1 MQLAVTF
8 DYEKY
13 ILKRPLKKYIIIMD
27 IELTT
32 ECEFPKITMSQKD
45 LVLWKKSY
53 WAT

>member
-27 IELTT
+27 IELT
-32 ECEFPKITMSQKD
+32 ECEFLKITMSQKD
-45 LVLWKKSY
+45 LVL
-53 WAT
+53 